1 MHPHLLRHLMPDRP
15 NRVSAAEIAD
25 LVMRRR
31 FLYLFVAID
40 RVNTD

>member
-1 MHPHLLRHLMPDRP
+1 MPDRP